1 MKEGYYPQWYLKN
14 LSHIYKKNIIRTII
28 YFSIFSVFISMRII
42 GNHYKELNMRN
53 KIQANKIIDLNSN
66 NRDITTYTYNYIYE
80 VILKENLKVITMN
93 IDSDNII
100 INMEVKDKEDYST
113 SIKILE
119 EKFSIIEVSSILK
132 EDEELYFRAR
142 VKINGY

>member
-14 LSHIYKKNIIRTII
+14 LSYIYKKNIIRTVI
-28 YFSIFSVFISMRII
+28 YFSIFFVFISMMII

-66 NRDITTYTYNYIYE
+66 DRDITTYTYNYIYE

-100 INMEVKDKEDYST
+100 INIKVIDEEDYST

-119 EKFSIIEVSSILK
+119 EKFSIIEVSSILE

>member
-100 INMEVKDKEDYST
+100 INMEVKDKEDYSA

>member
-14 LSHIYKKNIIRTII
+14 LIYIYKKNIIRTVI
-28 YFSIFSVFISMRII
+28 YFSIFFVFISMRII

-132 EDEELYFRAR
+132 EGEELYFRAR

>member
-14 LSHIYKKNIIRTII
+14 LSYIYKKNIIRTVI
-28 YFSIFSVFISMRII
+28 YFSIFFVFISMRII
-42 GNHYKELNMRN
+42 GDHYKELSVRN
-53 KIQANKIIDLNSN
+53 KIQANKVIDLSS

-100 INMEVKDKEDYST
+100 INIEVRDEEDYST

-132 EDEELYFRAR
+132 ENEALYFRAR